1 MSRTTPPTAVAPA
14 AVGIRPATVA
24 DIDQITATLADAF
37 LDTPDARWLIPDRPA
52 RETVYPPLCA
62 VFADY
67 ALRHGRVDITS
78 DGSGVAVWYPYTG
91 TDVAPDPAEADR
103 RITAAC
109 GRHADRFQLLD
120 ATFAARHP
128 QTPHHYLAYLGVTP
142 ARQCHAGPPPRRTRH
157 RRAAGVPG
165 RGQLRKPR
173 PVRAP
178 RLHHPRR
185 RTIPPARGRAADV
198 ADVAKPPTRATASV
212 EQNRGP
218 RSARGRVNRPSRNHQ
233 PRTRP
238 RRFPV
243 TSTEEFIAAM
253 EGRHRDETYLA
264 ALEDAFAKLGGADGP
279 DNIARPPASD
289 HDAQCTHRVVR
300 DSGTVLGLH
309 PCELKL
315 TMQTS
320 MFTGSFTV
328 GATLLPSRPRATLAG
343 TTKTPKR
350 AYSRPTPHGSVTT
363 AHGPHHPRPDRA
375 PAART
380 HRRGDDPMTRI
391 AVALFNFQAVL
402 SALMPCLITVGG

>member
-142 ARQCHAGPPPRRTRH
+142 ARQCQGIGSALLAHHHAALDTAGLPAYLVAVSSGSRDLYARHGYTIHGAGPFHLPEAGPPMWPMLRSPQPAQRPQSNRT
-157 RRAAGVPG
+157 AARVAHVAGS
-165 RGQLRKPR
+165 
-173 PVRAP
+173 
-178 RLHHPRR
+178 
-185 RTIPPARGRAADV
+185 TGRA
-198 ADVAKPPTRATASV
+198 
-212 EQNRGP
+212 
-218 RSARGRVNRPSRNHQ
+218 
-233 PRTRP
+233 
-238 RRFPV
+238 
-243 TSTEEFIAAM
+243 
-253 EGRHRDETYLA
+253 ETISP
-264 ALEDAFAKLGGADGP
+264 EPDQGGF
-279 DNIARPPASD
+279 
-289 HDAQCTHRVVR
+289 
-300 DSGTVLGLH
+300 L
-309 PCELKL
+309 
-315 TMQTS
+315 
-320 MFTGSFTV
+320 
-328 GATLLPSRPRATLAG
+328 
-343 TTKTPKR
+343 
-350 AYSRPTPHGSVTT
+350 
-363 AHGPHHPRPDRA
+363 
-375 PAART
+375 
-380 HRRGDDPMTRI
+380 
-391 AVALFNFQAVL
+391 
-402 SALMPCLITVGG
+402 